1 MRKTLLGFLLFPCMA
16 FGEVS
21 VTVYN
26 QNLGVVRE
34 IRPFELQEG
43 VQLLKFKDVAAQ
55 IDPTSVALKGPE
67 RFKVLEQNFDYDLI
81 SADAMLNKYIGQSL
95 SGFDKSGKPYEGKL
109 LSYDA
114 GQLVLGTKAGGAQ
127 MLNRTEMT
135 RLEFP
140 DIPGGLI
147 TRPTLSWK
155 VKSPLSGPKDL
166 TLTYMTGGLNWH
178 TEYVALVSDNEKKLD
193 WNGWVSLDNQ
203 SGASYKNARL
213 KLVAGDV
220 NRVQEPRPMMRA
232 MMAEGD
238 GVAAPQFQEK
248 SFFEYHLYTLERTTD
263 ILDKQVKQVQLL
275 AASNVPVKKTYTYD
289 GSRDAKKVNV
299 TLELENKEAN
309 GMGMPL
315 PAGKVRVYKADT
327 DKSDEFI
334 GEDSIDHTPKDENV
348 RVKMGNAF
356 DIVGERKV
364 QSVRRAGGNA
374 NDQDIEI
381 TLRNHKKEPVEV
393 VVVEHTWGEWR
404 ITKKSHPYRKKDA
417 YTFEFP
423 VTVPADGSVT
433 VSFTLHTGTVDGP
446 QPQVDTQ

>member
-1 MRKTLLGFLLFPCMA
+1 MKKAILALLLLPNVVWA
-16 FGEVS
+16 EVS

-34 IRPFELQEG
+34 VRPFDLKEG
-43 VQLLKFKDVAAQ
+43 IQLLKFRDVAAQ

-67 RFKVLEQNFDYDLI
+67 GFQVLEQNFDYDLI

-95 SGFDKSGKPYEGKL
+95 SGFDKAGKPYDGKL
-109 LSYDA
+109 LSFDA

-127 MLNRTEMT
+127 MLNRSEMT

-147 TRPTLSWK
+147 TRPTLSWQ
-155 VKSPLSGPKDL
+155 VKSPLSGSKNL

-178 TEYVALVSDNEKKLD
+178 AEYVALVSENEKKLD
-193 WNGWVSLDNQ
+193 WSGWVSLDNQ
-203 SGASYKNARL
+203 SGASYKNAKL

-220 NRVQEPRPMMRA
+220 NRAPAPRPMMRT
-232 MMAEGD
+232 MMGEAD
-238 GVAAPQFQEK
+238 MAAAPAFQEK

-275 AASNVPVKKTYTYD
+275 TAPNVGVKKIYTYD
-289 GSRDAKKVNV
+289 GSRDDKKVNV
-299 TLELENKEAN
+299 TLELENKETN

-315 PAGKVRVYKADT
+315 PAGKVRVYKADS

-334 GEDSIDHTPKDENV
+334 GEDSIDHTPKDEKV

-364 QSVRRAGGNA
+364 LSVRRSGGNA
-374 NDQDIEI
+374 NDQDFEI
-381 TLRNHKKEPVEV
+381 TLRNHKKETVEI
-393 VVVEHTWGEWR
+393 VVVEHAWGEWR
-404 ITKKSHPYRKKDA
+404 VTKKSHPYRKKDA

-423 VTVPADGSVT
+423 VEVPADGSAT
-433 VSFTLHTGTVDGP
+433 VSYTLHTGTVEGP
-446 QPQVDTQ
+446 QPEVNTE